1 MSYKFLGVFIAFL
14 CPALNAEIIGE
25 YSFDNRYF
33 FNSGLQGQEKNHS
46 SFTLSPEIFHEN
58 EDSIFH
64 FKPKLRKDNIDT
76 ERNLVDIQ
84 ELYLINILED
94 KEIKYGVSKEFW
106 GVTETTHRVDI
117 INQTDAV
124 ESLDGED
131 KLGQPMVKVSFEENW
146 GLIDFYALLGFR
158 ERTFSG
164 YDGRLRQPMIVD
176 TDRPHYLSAAKNKRM
191 DFAFRWSNYFD
202 QLEVAISHFSGT
214 SREPRFILTNENL
227 KELVPL
233 YEVID
238 QTGFEFQYLLGSFA
252 IKSEIISRSGQED
265 RFTAA
270 TYGFEYTQV
279 GIFGSRLDLG
289 WIVEANHDDRL
300 PSSPAVIGTRLTI
313 NDTSDTQILSGII
326 YDEKSEELGFLL
338 EASRRLGICC
348 SISIEGF
355 YFDDT
360 NEDNEEFKLFQAYK
374 EDDFLRFELI
384 YYMGD

>member
-14 CPALNAEIIGE
+14 CPALHAEIIGE

-131 KLGQPMVKVSFEENW
+131 KLGQPMVKVSFEESW
-146 GLIDFYALLGFR
+146 GLLDFYALLGFR

-214 SREPRFILTNENL
+214 SREPRFI
-227 KELVPL
+227 VS
-233 YEVID
+233 V
-238 QTGFEFQYLLGSFA
+238 LGMESYYGRIA